1 MQNNLDI
8 NGFINSAAVSGEIA
22 RFLMIFLRISI
33 FMAMMPIFSS
43 QNSPVQFK
51 MGMAV
56 AFALVIT
63 PVVNFELGNTPIA
76 LVIMKEIVISMLLGG
91 IGYMVFT
98 GVNMAGQI
106 MSNSMS
112 LAIATSFDPEFG
124 QSAEMSR
131 LLEAVVTLLFF
142 IMNAHQD
149 MIYIFVKSF
158 ELIPP
163 GQIKMNNLMI
173 AGMFGGAK
181 LFVMA
186 IKVGAP
192 VMVGLLM
199 ANLLL
204 GFLYKA
210 APQVNIMFV
219 SFPIFIL
226 LGMVLLISGMPAFL
240 HIMGGYINDI
250 KNNMYNVLVMGTK

>member
-8 NGFINSAAVSGEIA
+8 NGFINSAAVSGDIA
-22 RFLMIFLRISI
+22 RFLIIFLRISI

-51 MGMAV
+51 MGLAV

-63 PVVNFELGNTPIA
+63 PVVNFDLGDTPIA
-76 LVIMKEIVISMLLGG
+76 LVIMKEIVLSMLLGG
-91 IGYMVFT
+91 VGLLVFT
-98 GVNMAGQI
+98 GVSMAGQI

-112 LAIATSFDPEFG
+112 LSIATYFDPQFG

-131 LLEAVVTLLFF
+131 LLEAIVTLLFF

-192 VMVGLLM
+192 VMVGLLV

-219 SFPIFIL
+219 SFPIFIFF
-226 LGMVLLISGMPAFL
+226 GMVLLIAGMPVFL
-240 HIMGGYINDI
+240 HVVAQYIGGMKQD
-250 KNNMYNVLVMGTK
+250 MYDVLQMGTR